1 MTIQATRRELLKDY
15 GHSGLAVGYC
25 DAYYLLSYE
34 NKLCYTAGVYG
45 WNFDAYQID
54 GVLITTGYRN
64 LIGKRPQFLDKYEK
78 KAEKIAKDY
87 SLDYDARK
95 KKIKK
100 LLLEWIKK
108 EFQK

>member
-34 NKLCYTAGVYG
+34 DKLCYTAGVY
-45 WNFDAYQID
+45 
-54 GVLITTGYRN
+54 TTGYRN
-64 LIGKRPQFLDKYEK
+64 LIGKRPQFLDKYEE